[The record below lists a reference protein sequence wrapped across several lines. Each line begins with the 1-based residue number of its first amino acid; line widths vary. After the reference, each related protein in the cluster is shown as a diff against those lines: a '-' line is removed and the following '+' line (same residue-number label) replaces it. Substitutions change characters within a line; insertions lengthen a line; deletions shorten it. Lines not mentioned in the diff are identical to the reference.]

1 MSLRVT
7 LRLVCLIDVIVSLLP
22 LPVLAEPV
30 RIIILRHAEK
40 LNRHELCDMGEER
53 AQALSR
59 QFLGQ
64 GASQSLFPTGQKPD
78 AFLAITLHTI
88 ETITPAAQSWNLP
101 VIPYEVS
108 GRKEDAAEKEGEINQ
123 RTQEAAHDVL
133 TDPRYDGKTVVMA
146 WEHNHI
152 AKSKL
157 EKEYSGEQVTLRQL
171 LHLDQTADVPKTWPD
186 SNYDFFWIVD
196 YAPGNP
202 VPTGFQMVRQAFA
215 APFDKL
221 PANGWDEPEPEHME
235 AGCKK

>member
-1 MSLRVT
+1 MSLRAT
-7 LRLVCLIDVIVSLLP
+7 LRLVCLIDLIVPLLP
-22 LPVLAEPV
+22 LPAFAEPA

-40 LNRHELCDMGEER
+40 LNRHELCEMGEDR
-53 AQALSR
+53 AQALSH

-64 GASQSLFPTGQKPD
+64 GASQSLFSAGQKPY

-108 GRKEDAAEKEGEINQ
+108 GGREDASEKEAETNQ

-171 LHLDQTADVPKTWPD
+171 LHLDQIAEVPKTWPG
-186 SNYDFFWIVD
+186 S
-196 YAPGNP
+196 
-202 VPTGFQMVRQAFA
+202 
-215 APFDKL
+215 
-221 PANGWDEPEPEHME
+221 
-235 AGCKK
+235 